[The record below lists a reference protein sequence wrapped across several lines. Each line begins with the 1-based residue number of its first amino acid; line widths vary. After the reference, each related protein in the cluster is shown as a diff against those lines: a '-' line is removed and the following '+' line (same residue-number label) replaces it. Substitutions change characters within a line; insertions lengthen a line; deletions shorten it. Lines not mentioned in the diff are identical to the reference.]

1 MMKKLIALA
10 VIGVLSTSCVTTRV
24 HKKLQLKYD
33 LLTTEADQ
41 LRQKNELGT
50 AENSELNRTLGERNR
65 EVKLLRADTTTK
77 FDELRALRTK
87 YDRLSKQYDYLLDNN
102 TTLIAAS
109 ARENKMLMNDISA
122 IQRRL
127 QAKEDSLNTERRKL
141 ERGRLR
147 VSELEG
153 VIRRKDST
161 VNYVRKKVAD
171 ALLGFTGKGLTVN
184 MRDGKVYV
192 SLENSL
198 LFAPGSWEV
207 ASKGQVALENL
218 ATVLA
223 ENRDIS
229 VLVEGHTDNDAYRG
243 QSQVKDNW
251 DLSVMRATNVVKI
264 LTRNS
269 GLAPQRITAA
279 GRGEYVPLVDNDSPE
294 NKAIN
299 RRTEIILTPDLTEL
313 ANLLE
318 GSGN

>member
-1 MMKKLIALA
+1 MKKLIALA

-41 LRQKNELGT
+41 LRQKNELSVLRKIPSSI
-50 AENSELNRTLGERNR
+50 ERLVSEMRG
-65 EVKLLRADTTTK
+65 KLLRADTTTK

-153 VIRRKDST
+153 VIRRKRQHCKFRASKSSG
-161 VNYVRKKVAD
+161 R
-171 ALLGFTGKGLTVN
+171 FTGFHG
-184 MRDGKVYV
+184 
-192 SLENSL
+192 
-198 LFAPGSWEV
+198 
-207 ASKGQVALENL
+207 
-218 ATVLA
+218 
-223 ENRDIS
+223 
-229 VLVEGHTDNDAYRG
+229 
-243 QSQVKDNW
+243 
-251 DLSVMRATNVVKI
+251 
-264 LTRNS
+264 
-269 GLAPQRITAA
+269 
-279 GRGEYVPLVDNDSPE
+279 
-294 NKAIN
+294 
-299 RRTEIILTPDLTEL
+299 
-313 ANLLE
+313 
-318 GSGN
+318 